1 VNPLP
6 ALPVDLVSAALADP
20 GDLRQGPKP
29 SPGLLRWRELLTV
42 RFRRPMKSEGEG
54 GRQRAYGL
62 VDLLAE
68 VGLPS
73 VAVLVLRGSL
83 PLRHL

>member
-1 VNPLP
+1 MARVAN
-6 ALPVDLVSAALADP
+6 
-20 GDLRQGPKP
+20 
-29 SPGLLRWRELLTV
+29 
-42 RFRRPMKSEGEG
+42 GEIPTTNEKRGGG